1 MRGQGVTCIRG
12 MAHVLALVLFIVQFA
27 GCGSKKEGATAPAYV
42 GAKVCAQC
50 HAQEET
56 LWSRSDHALA
66 MQEANDETVLGD
78 FQDATF
84 THDGITYKFFKKG
97 GEFHVR
103 AKGQDGKA
111 SDYEIAYTFGV
122 APLQQYLIPFPGGRY
137 QPLRIAWDSRP
148 TDRGGQRWF
157 SLYPG
162 QTIPPE
168 DPLHWTGRNQTWNF
182 MCADCHSTNLKKQYD
197 RQQDGY
203 ATTWTD
209 LNVSCEACHGPG
221 SRHVEWGS
229 ITEAGRPSAGSSD
242 GNGLTVDLRADRDA
256 WVPNSA
262 TGIARRAKP
271 LASDAEFQTCAR
283 CHARRSVIHEDYVHG
298 KPLLDTHLPVLLED
312 RVYHADGQIKEEAY
326 EYGSFLQSKM
336 SRAGVTCS
344 DCHEPHALTVR
355 AEGNALC
362 AQCHLPSKFDGPQ
375 HHFHKPDS
383 TGGRCVEC
391 HMPARPY
398 MVVDPRRDHSFRI
411 PRPDLTVKL
420 GTPNACTQCH
430 RDRSP
435 QWAAAKVTRWYGEG
449 RRMEFHFGE
458 AFHAARTRLPK
469 ADKGLIAIFNDPSH
483 PGIAR
488 ATALAELRAFP
499 APQVV
504 AALAQGAANAD
515 PLVRIGALRGLQGMD
530 PASRVSVASAL
541 LNDPIRAVRIEAA
554 RALAAVPRGVVSQEQ
569 QPALN
574 LASVEYINAQLAN
587 AEMPGSHVNLG
598 VFYAERGEWDNAE
611 FAYRTALRLAP
622 SFVPALINLADLYRL
637 QNQDDKG
644 MPFLDEA
651 LAKEPDNATAHHALG
666 LMLVRQGRAEEA
678 LTHFEQASRLEPGDV
693 RYRYVYGVALHSLG
707 RTDRALGVLE
717 GAETRHPGDPQVLQA
732 LATMHRD
739 AGHYATAMRYAERLV
754 ALNPEDRA
762 ARNLMA
768 ELRAMR
774 DR

>member
-1 MRGQGVTCIRG
+1 
-12 MAHVLALVLFIVQFA
+12 
-27 GCGSKKEGATAPAYV
+27 
-42 GAKVCAQC
+42 
-50 HAQEET
+50 
-56 LWSRSDHALA
+56 
-66 MQEANDETVLGD
+66 
-78 FQDATF
+78 
-84 THDGITYKFFKKG
+84 
-97 GEFHVR
+97 
-103 AKGQDGKA
+103 
-111 SDYEIAYTFGV
+111 
-122 APLQQYLIPFPGGRY
+122 
-137 QPLRIAWDSRP
+137 
-148 TDRGGQRWF
+148 
-157 SLYPG
+157 
-162 QTIPPE
+162 
-168 DPLHWTGRNQTWNF
+168 
-182 MCADCHSTNLKKQYD
+182 
-197 RQQDGY
+197 
-203 ATTWTD
+203 
-209 LNVSCEACHGPG
+209 
-221 SRHVEWGS
+221 
-229 ITEAGRPSAGSSD
+229 
-242 GNGLTVDLRADRDA
+242 
-256 WVPNSA
+256 
-262 TGIARRAKP
+262 
-271 LASDAEFQTCAR
+271 
-283 CHARRSVIHEDYVHG
+283 
-298 KPLLDTHLPVLLED
+298 
-312 RVYHADGQIKEEAY
+312 
-326 EYGSFLQSKM
+326 
-336 SRAGVTCS
+336 
-344 DCHEPHALTVR
+344 
-355 AEGNALC
+355 
-362 AQCHLPSKFDGPQ
+362 
-375 HHFHKPDS
+375 
-383 TGGRCVEC
+383 
-391 HMPARPY
+391 MPARPY

-504 AALAQGAANAD
+504 AALAQGATNAD

-554 RALAAVPRGVVSQEQ
+554 RALAAVPRGVLSQEQ

-678 LTHFEQASRLEPGDV
+678 LTHFERASRLEPGDV